1 MLVKYNKQEY
11 QRSHTQ
17 EQQRFGLR
25 KLSIGVASVLLG
37 TSIVVAGNTTAHA
50 SSNAELADSNDQSV
64 ATVAASPVTHQ
75 GAVALNSKQST
86 VTETTQATSDQSGA
100 SVNSAHQVASPTA
113 ARSAQ
118 ATSTSEPAKQPAT
131 VDLTFVDDDN
141 NGAIID
147 SPYLPSENNGH
158 HYAHGFIGEKISTT
172 AYNNG
177 TRSVDRMLRALTGRH
192 DPYVLN
198 GSYTLPTEFTDSLM
212 TVQIH
217 LKHRVETHA
226 DYPTKTITRTIH
238 YRRAYPYDGSQ
249 MVDDDGKLIPDYQVQ
264 YEVTP
269 VVVIDKATGKQTVTY
284 TIKNL
289 QTGKVTTIEND
300 GTDPIT
306 IDYDQVA
313 SPTVTDW
320 IADEAAVGGHYQMN
334 FGIDSWKVSANDWQ
348 DLQTVTYKYDES
360 KLKIGDVVPKA
371 ARHEA
376 AIVEISADGTRMT
389 VTRTFYYGFTD
400 DSGDNLDHPE
410 IQHYGGSQSLEFTR
424 EKATDSAGNT
434 TYSPWQAVTTNTF
447 PKYVYQEHYGHPQGY
462 DLPYGYSPAVTI
474 DPNADLST
482 LSGITVY
489 DPYGPTY
496 KVSIID
502 DTNNK
507 VLNVYGGDRDN
518 YLSVPEAGDGYQH
531 TRDAA
536 EQTRRTI
543 YAAVAGYQDQGYV
556 VVSDDF
562 GQISTNNA
570 ANQSHSEGIEDYA
583 KYVYTIH
590 LAKKATPQTEQK
602 TVKRIVHF
610 VADNPAHDQLQA
622 SQTQL
627 INYTT
632 SYFTDP
638 DGNLV
643 NAKQLV
649 DKDGNVVKD
658 DAGNPIYI
666 VDSANQTTPRKT
678 WTVLTPATGDGVT
691 VTGNQASYQQVRQ
704 DFIDVPAGAL
714 AGHWQIE
721 RAARDAVDGQ
731 QLATKTAP
739 VEAVDNDLP
748 DGTVGHVYLVYTQ
761 PQTPETIDPNDAGK
775 VTPAT
780 PGNTPGS
787 GAGTATSASV
797 AVSPAAA
804 QLSAAD
810 SQNAQGKHLPQTGQ
824 ANSRGLLALGLTAF
838 LTAIGLGAVNR
849 KRQD

>member
-1 MLVKYNKQEY
+1 
-11 QRSHTQ
+11 
-17 EQQRFGLR
+17 
-25 KLSIGVASVLLG
+25 
-37 TSIVVAGNTTAHA
+37 
-50 SSNAELADSNDQSV
+50 
-64 ATVAASPVTHQ
+64 
-75 GAVALNSKQST
+75 
-86 VTETTQATSDQSGA
+86 
-100 SVNSAHQVASPTA
+100 
-113 ARSAQ
+113 
-118 ATSTSEPAKQPAT
+118 
-131 VDLTFVDDDN
+131 
-141 NGAIID
+141 
-147 SPYLPSENNGH
+147 
-158 HYAHGFIGEKISTT
+158 
-172 AYNNG
+172 
-177 TRSVDRMLRALTGRH
+177 
-192 DPYVLN
+192 
-198 GSYTLPTEFTDSLM
+198 
-212 TVQIH
+212 
-217 LKHRVETHA
+217 
-226 DYPTKTITRTIH
+226 
-238 YRRAYPYDGSQ
+238 
-249 MVDDDGKLIPDYQVQ
+249 
-264 YEVTP
+264 
-269 VVVIDKATGKQTVTY
+269 
-284 TIKNL
+284 
-289 QTGKVTTIEND
+289 
-300 GTDPIT
+300 
-306 IDYDQVA
+306 
-313 SPTVTDW
+313 
-320 IADEAAVGGHYQMN
+320 MN

-721 RAARDAVDGQ
+721 RAARDTVDGQ

-748 DGTVGHVYLVYTQ
+748 DGTVEHVYLVYTQ

>member
-1 MLVKYNKQEY
+1 
-11 QRSHTQ
+11 
-17 EQQRFGLR
+17 
-25 KLSIGVASVLLG
+25 
-37 TSIVVAGNTTAHA
+37 
-50 SSNAELADSNDQSV
+50 
-64 ATVAASPVTHQ
+64 
-75 GAVALNSKQST
+75 
-86 VTETTQATSDQSGA
+86 
-100 SVNSAHQVASPTA
+100 
-113 ARSAQ
+113 
-118 ATSTSEPAKQPAT
+118 
-131 VDLTFVDDDN
+131 
-141 NGAIID
+141 
-147 SPYLPSENNGH
+147 
-158 HYAHGFIGEKISTT
+158 
-172 AYNNG
+172 
-177 TRSVDRMLRALTGRH
+177 MLRALTGRH

-212 TVQIH
+212 TVKIH

-289 QTGKVTTIEND
+289 QTGKVTTIENG

-320 IADEAAVGGHYQMN
+320 IADEATVGGHYQMN
-334 FGIDSWKVSANDWQ
+334 FGIDHWKIAANDLQ
-348 DLQTVTYKYDES
+348 DLQTVNYKYDES

-424 EKATDSAGNT
+424 EKTTDSAGNT

-502 DTNNK
+502 NTNNK

-518 YLSVPEAGDGYQH
+518 YLPVPEAGDGYQH

-543 YAAVAGYQDQGYV
+543 YAAVAGYQNQGYV

-570 ANQSHSEGIEDYA
+570 ANQSHSEGIEDYT

-666 VDSANQTTPRKT
+666 VDSAN
-678 WTVLTPATGDGVT
+678 
-691 VTGNQASYQQVRQ
+691 
-704 DFIDVPAGAL
+704 
-714 AGHWQIE
+714 
-721 RAARDAVDGQ
+721 
-731 QLATKTAP
+731 
-739 VEAVDNDLP
+739 
-748 DGTVGHVYLVYTQ
+748 
-761 PQTPETIDPNDAGK
+761 
-775 VTPAT
+775 
-780 PGNTPGS
+780 
-787 GAGTATSASV
+787 
-797 AVSPAAA
+797 
-804 QLSAAD
+804 
-810 SQNAQGKHLPQTGQ
+810 
-824 ANSRGLLALGLTAF
+824 
-838 LTAIGLGAVNR
+838 
-849 KRQD
+849 

>member
-1 MLVKYNKQEY
+1 
-11 QRSHTQ
+11 
-17 EQQRFGLR
+17 
-25 KLSIGVASVLLG
+25 
-37 TSIVVAGNTTAHA
+37 
-50 SSNAELADSNDQSV
+50 
-64 ATVAASPVTHQ
+64 
-75 GAVALNSKQST
+75 
-86 VTETTQATSDQSGA
+86 
-100 SVNSAHQVASPTA
+100 
-113 ARSAQ
+113 
-118 ATSTSEPAKQPAT
+118 
-131 VDLTFVDDDN
+131 
-141 NGAIID
+141 
-147 SPYLPSENNGH
+147 
-158 HYAHGFIGEKISTT
+158 
-172 AYNNG
+172 
-177 TRSVDRMLRALTGRH
+177 MLRALTGRH

-212 TVQIH
+212 TVKIH

-289 QTGKVTTIEND
+289 QTGKVTTIENG

-320 IADEAAVGGHYQMN
+320 IADEATVGGHYQMN
-334 FGIDSWKVSANDWQ
+334 FGIDSWQVSANDWQ

-502 DTNNK
+502 DTDNK
-507 VLNVYGGDRDN
+507 VLNVYGGDPDN

-666 VDSANQTTPRKT
+666 VDSANQTTPLKT

-704 DFIDVPAGAL
+704 DSIDVPTGAL

-721 RAARDAVDGQ
+721 RAARDTVDGQ

-748 DGTVGHVYLVYTQ
+748 DGTVEHVYLVYTQ

-780 PGNTPGS
+780 PGS

-797 AVSPAAA
+797 AVSPAAT

>member
-1 MLVKYNKQEY
+1 
-11 QRSHTQ
+11 
-17 EQQRFGLR
+17 
-25 KLSIGVASVLLG
+25 
-37 TSIVVAGNTTAHA
+37 
-50 SSNAELADSNDQSV
+50 
-64 ATVAASPVTHQ
+64 
-75 GAVALNSKQST
+75 
-86 VTETTQATSDQSGA
+86 
-100 SVNSAHQVASPTA
+100 
-113 ARSAQ
+113 
-118 ATSTSEPAKQPAT
+118 
-131 VDLTFVDDDN
+131 
-141 NGAIID
+141 
-147 SPYLPSENNGH
+147 
-158 HYAHGFIGEKISTT
+158 
-172 AYNNG
+172 
-177 TRSVDRMLRALTGRH
+177 
-192 DPYVLN
+192 
-198 GSYTLPTEFTDSLM
+198 M

-590 LAKKATPQTEQK
+590 LAKKATSQTEQK

-721 RAARDAVDGQ
+721 RAARDTVDGQ

-748 DGTVGHVYLVYTQ
+748 DGTVEHVYLVYTQ

>member
-1 MLVKYNKQEY
+1 M
-11 QRSHTQ
+11 
-17 EQQRFGLR
+17 
-25 KLSIGVASVLLG
+25 
-37 TSIVVAGNTTAHA
+37 
-50 SSNAELADSNDQSV
+50 
-64 ATVAASPVTHQ
+64 ASP
-75 GAVALNSKQST
+75 A
-86 VTETTQATSDQSGA
+86 
-100 SVNSAHQVASPTA
+100 A
-113 ARSAQ
+113 ARSVQ
-118 ATSTSEPAKQPAT
+118 AISTNKPVKQPAT

-141 NGAIID
+141 NGAIIE

-158 HYAHGFIGEKISTT
+158 HYAHGFIGEKISTN

-177 TRSVDRMLRALTGRH
+177 TRSVDRMLGALTGRH

-217 LKHRVETHA
+217 LKHRIETHA
-226 DYPTKTITRTIH
+226 DYPTKTITQTIH
-238 YRRAYPYDGSQ
+238 YRRAYPYNGSQ
-249 MVDDDGKLIPDYQVQ
+249 MVDDNGKLIPDYQVQ

-269 VVVIDKATGKQTVTY
+269 VVIIDKATGKQTVTY
-284 TIKNL
+284 TIKNR
-289 QTGKVTTIEND
+289 QTGKATTIENG

-320 IADEAAVGGHYQMN
+320 IADEATVEGHYQMN
-334 FGIDSWKVSANDWQ
+334 FGIDHWKIAANDLQ
-348 DLQTVTYKYDES
+348 DLQTVNYKYNES
-360 KLKIGDVVPKA
+360 NLKIGDVVPNA
-371 ARHEA
+371 ALHTVP
-376 AIVEISADGTRMT
+376 IVETSADGTRMT

-424 EKATDSAGNT
+424 EKTTDSDGNI

-536 EQTRRTI
+536 EQTRQTI

-570 ANQSHSEGIEDYA
+570 AN
-583 KYVYTIH
+583 
-590 LAKKATPQTEQK
+590 
-602 TVKRIVHF
+602 
-610 VADNPAHDQLQA
+610 
-622 SQTQL
+622 
-627 INYTT
+627 
-632 SYFTDP
+632 
-638 DGNLV
+638 
-643 NAKQLV
+643 
-649 DKDGNVVKD
+649 
-658 DAGNPIYI
+658 
-666 VDSANQTTPRKT
+666 
-678 WTVLTPATGDGVT
+678 
-691 VTGNQASYQQVRQ
+691 
-704 DFIDVPAGAL
+704 
-714 AGHWQIE
+714 
-721 RAARDAVDGQ
+721 
-731 QLATKTAP
+731 
-739 VEAVDNDLP
+739 
-748 DGTVGHVYLVYTQ
+748 
-761 PQTPETIDPNDAGK
+761 
-775 VTPAT
+775 
-780 PGNTPGS
+780 
-787 GAGTATSASV
+787 
-797 AVSPAAA
+797 
-804 QLSAAD
+804 
-810 SQNAQGKHLPQTGQ
+810 
-824 ANSRGLLALGLTAF
+824 
-838 LTAIGLGAVNR
+838 
-849 KRQD
+849 

>member
-1 MLVKYNKQEY
+1 
-11 QRSHTQ
+11 
-17 EQQRFGLR
+17 
-25 KLSIGVASVLLG
+25 
-37 TSIVVAGNTTAHA
+37 
-50 SSNAELADSNDQSV
+50 
-64 ATVAASPVTHQ
+64 
-75 GAVALNSKQST
+75 
-86 VTETTQATSDQSGA
+86 
-100 SVNSAHQVASPTA
+100 
-113 ARSAQ
+113 
-118 ATSTSEPAKQPAT
+118 
-131 VDLTFVDDDN
+131 
-141 NGAIID
+141 
-147 SPYLPSENNGH
+147 
-158 HYAHGFIGEKISTT
+158 
-172 AYNNG
+172 
-177 TRSVDRMLRALTGRH
+177 MLRALTGRH

-198 GSYTLPTEFTDSLM
+198 GSYTLRTEFTDSLM
-212 TVQIH
+212 TVKIH

-300 GTDPIT
+300 GIDPIT

-334 FGIDSWKVSANDWQ
+334 FGIDSWQ

-424 EKATDSAGNT
+424 EKTTDSAGNT

-502 DTNNK
+502 NTNNK

-518 YLSVPEAGDGYQH
+518 YLPVPEAGDGYQH

-543 YAAVAGYQDQGYV
+543 YAAVAGYQNQGYV

-570 ANQSHSEGIEDYA
+570 ANQSHSEGIEDYT

-678 WTVLTPATGDGVT
+678 WTVLAPAVGDGAT

-704 DFIDVPAGAL
+704 DHIDVPTGAL

-721 RAARDAVDGQ
+721 RAARNTVDGQ

-748 DGTVGHVYLVYTQ
+748 DGTVEHVYLVYTQ

-775 VTPAT
+775 VTLAT

-838 LTAIGLGAVNR
+838 LAAIGLGAVNR

>member
-1 MLVKYNKQEY
+1 MVKYNKQEY
-11 QRSHTQ
+11 QRSYTQ

-75 GAVALNSKQST
+75 DAVALNSKQST
-86 VTETTQATSDQSGA
+86 VTETTQ
-100 SVNSAHQVASPTA
+100 VNSAHQVASPTA

-118 ATSTSEPAKQPAT
+118 AISTSEPAKQPAT

-141 NGAIID
+141 NGAIIE

-158 HYAHGFIGEKISTT
+158 HYAHGFIGEKISTN

-192 DPYVLN
+192 DPYEQN

-217 LKHRVETHA
+217 LKHRVETHD
-226 DYPTKTITRTIH
+226 DYSTKTITRIIH
-238 YRRAYPYDGSQ
+238 YRRGYPYDGNQ

-289 QTGKVTTIEND
+289 QTGKVTTIENG

-320 IADEAAVGGHYQMN
+320 IADEATVGGHYQMN
-334 FGIDSWKVSANDWQ
+334 FGIDHWKIAANDLQ
-348 DLQTVTYKYDES
+348 DLQTVNYKYNES
-360 KLKIGDVVPKA
+360 NLKIGDVVPNVA
-371 ARHEA
+371 LHTVP
-376 AIVEISADGTRMT
+376 IVETSADGTRMT

-424 EKATDSAGNT
+424 EKSTDSAGNT

-518 YLSVPEAGDGYQH
+518 HLSVPEAGDGYQH

-543 YAAVAGYQDQGYV
+543 YDTVAGYQDQGYV

-666 VDSANQTTPRKT
+666 VDSANQTIPRKT
-678 WTVLTPATGDGVT
+678 WTVLTPAVGDGVT
-691 VTGNQASYQQVRQ
+691 VTGDQASYQQVRQ
-704 DFIDVPAGAL
+704 DSIDVSTGAL

-721 RAARDAVDGQ
+721 RAARDTVDGQ

-748 DGTVGHVYLVYTQ
+748 DGTVEHVYLVYTQ

-775 VTPAT
+775 ITPAT

-797 AVSPAAA
+797 AVSPAAT
-804 QLSAAD
+804 QLFAAD
-810 SQNAQGKHLPQTGQ
+810 SHNAQGKHLPQTGQ
-824 ANSRGLLALGLTAF
+824 VNSRGLLALGLTAF
-838 LTAIGLGAVNR
+838 LTAIGLGVVNR

>member
-1 MLVKYNKQEY
+1 MVTVITTY
-11 QRSHTQ
+11 Q
-17 EQQRFGLR
+17 FP
-25 KLSIGVASVLLG
+25 KLGMV
-37 TSIVVAGNTTAHA
+37 TSIPG
-50 SSNAELADSNDQSV
+50 
-64 ATVAASPVTHQ
+64 
-75 GAVALNSKQST
+75 
-86 VTETTQATSDQSGA
+86 
-100 SVNSAHQVASPTA
+100 
-113 ARSAQ
+113 
-118 ATSTSEPAKQPAT
+118 
-131 VDLTFVDDDN
+131 
-141 NGAIID
+141 
-147 SPYLPSENNGH
+147 
-158 HYAHGFIGEKISTT
+158 
-172 AYNNG
+172 
-177 TRSVDRMLRALTGRH
+177 M
-192 DPYVLN
+192 
-198 GSYTLPTEFTDSLM
+198 
-212 TVQIH
+212 
-217 LKHRVETHA
+217 
-226 DYPTKTITRTIH
+226 
-238 YRRAYPYDGSQ
+238 
-249 MVDDDGKLIPDYQVQ
+249 
-264 YEVTP
+264 
-269 VVVIDKATGKQTVTY
+269 
-284 TIKNL
+284 
-289 QTGKVTTIEND
+289 
-300 GTDPIT
+300 
-306 IDYDQVA
+306 
-313 SPTVTDW
+313 
-320 IADEAAVGGHYQMN
+320 
-334 FGIDSWKVSANDWQ
+334 
-348 DLQTVTYKYDES
+348 
-360 KLKIGDVVPKA
+360 
-371 ARHEA
+371 
-376 AIVEISADGTRMT
+376 
-389 VTRTFYYGFTD
+389 
-400 DSGDNLDHPE
+400 
-410 IQHYGGSQSLEFTR
+410 
-424 EKATDSAGNT
+424 
-434 TYSPWQAVTTNTF
+434 
-447 PKYVYQEHYGHPQGY
+447 
-462 DLPYGYSPAVTI
+462 
-474 DPNADLST
+474 
-482 LSGITVY
+482 
-489 DPYGPTY
+489 
-496 KVSIID
+496 
-502 DTNNK
+502 
-507 VLNVYGGDRDN
+507 
-518 YLSVPEAGDGYQH
+518 
-531 TRDAA
+531 
-536 EQTRRTI
+536 RRTI

-666 VDSANQTTPRKT
+666 VDSANQTTPLKT

-704 DFIDVPAGAL
+704 DSIDVPTGAL

-721 RAARDAVDGQ
+721 RAARDTVDGQ

-748 DGTVGHVYLVYTQ
+748 DGTVEHVYLVYTQ

-780 PGNTPGS
+780 PGS

-797 AVSPAAA
+797 AVSPAAT

-810 SQNAQGKHLPQTGQ
+810 SQNAHGKYLPQTGR